1 MSGTY
6 VNNIPKQASGDV
18 CPPPEDYYTESDL
31 MKVYENGVGS
41 ENLVPDGSSGRIAV
55 SALSAHITALEES
68 GVLKKRP
75 SVRSGNSIETD
86 MPKLISNDLELYN
99 GVQTEYC
106 YYEQRYR
113 YALNAFLQK
122 ATSRSITDN
131 DAAKAMLNNT
141 QILNRRV
148 NSVLEIMNYLAQS
161 RVDITNANKTQLNDI
176 NSRLNAKLSGL
187 NKTYAMLQ
195 NDNAIVLTQKESVR
209 FTEEKNNYTTNQISL
224 WATLNVL
231 ALATIFYVYRA

>member
-18 CPPPEDYYTESDL
+18 CSPPEDYYSESDL
-31 MKVYENGVGS
+31 MKVYENGIGS
-41 ENLVPDGSSGRIAV
+41 DKLGPDGSSGRISVA
-55 SALSAHITALEES
+55 ALSAHVTALEES
-68 GVLKKRP
+68 GVIKKRP
-75 SVRSGNSIETD
+75 SVRSGDAIETD

-141 QILNRRV
+141 QMLNRRV

-161 RVDITNANKTQLNDI
+161 RVDITNANKTQLNDV
-176 NSRLNAKLSGL
+176 NSKLNDKLNRLD
-187 NKTYAMLQ
+187 KTYSMLMS
-195 NDNAIVLTQKESVR
+195 DNAIVLTQKESVR
-209 FTEEKNNYTTNQISL
+209 FTEEKNNYTSNQISL
-224 WATLNVL
+224 WATLYVL

>member
-18 CPPPEDYYTESDL
+18 CSPPDDFYPESNL

-41 ENLVPDGSSGRIAV
+41 DNLGPDGSTGRISAA
-55 SALSAHITALEES
+55 ALSAHITALEES
-68 GVLKKRP
+68 GIIKKRP
-75 SVRSGNSIETD
+75 SVRSGDAIETD
-86 MPKLISNDLELYN
+86 MPKLIANDLELYN
-99 GVQTEYC
+99 GMQAEYC

-113 YALNAFLQK
+113 YALKVFLQK
-122 ATSRSITDN
+122 ATSRSTTDN
-131 DAAKAMLNNT
+131 DAAKAMLGNT
-141 QILNRRV
+141 QMLNRRV

-176 NSRLNAKLSGL
+176 NSRLNAKLDSL
-187 NKTYAMLQ
+187 NKTYAILQ

-209 FTEEKNNYTTNQISL
+209 FTEEKNNYTANQISL

>member
-68 GVLKKRP
+68 GVIKKRP

-122 ATSRSITDN
+122 ATSRSIIDN